1 MWSRWKAG
9 QCSPVPGSTSEGFGV
24 ESTPIQSWAWD
35 LQFTSIER
43 EDERTLHGWI
53 ADLLPR
59 TELEGIAKRGDKT

>member
-1 MWSRWKAG
+1 MDSVS
-9 QCSPVPGSTSEGFGV
+9 CTLPGSTRGIGG
-24 ESTPIQSWAWD
+24 ESTPIQSWVWD

-59 TELEGIAKRGDKT
+59 TELEVIARRDERT